1 MFYVGIKNNFAEKKP
16 SYLVKLINIKTARWL
31 WPILDFESESL
42 SEEKFYIRIKG
53 NI

>member
-1 MFYVGIKNNFAEKKP
+1 MQVLKTILRNKKHP
-16 SYLVKLINIKTARWL
+16 YLVKLMNIKTARWL

-42 SEEKFYIRIKG
+42 SEEKFYIGIKG